1 MTPFGDA
8 VRLLRQKKGVSQKQM
23 AAAIGVSPAYLSAL
37 EHGKRG
43 APSFEFLQRVAGY
56 FNVIWDDADELFGIA
71 ALSDPK
77 VVLNTSG
84 LPAAHTAFANRL
96 ARAVSAP
103 YPVKPSVSWKMF
115 WKKPAFLIRNTDDPL
130 ISAAFRLHGIWNY
143 GQNPYIRGAPSR
155 GDSHGIPIPKTW
167 HRNLERLIAE

>member
-1 MTPFGDA
+1 MTPFGEA
-8 VRLLRQKKGVSQKQM
+8 VHRLRRQKGVSQKQM

-71 ALSDPK
+71 AISDPK
-77 VVLNTSG
+77 VVLDTSG

-96 ARAVSAP
+96 AGRIRSLSAET
-103 YPVKPSVSWKMF
+103 
-115 WKKPAFLIRNTDDPL
+115 IR
-130 ISAAFRLHGIWNY
+130 I
-143 GQNPYIRGAPSR
+143 
-155 GDSHGIPIPKTW
+155 
-167 HRNLERLIAE
+167 LEDVLEKGRFPDKEL

>member
-96 ARAVSAP
+96 AGR
-103 YPVKPSVSWKMF
+103 
-115 WKKPAFLIRNTDDPL
+115 IRTL
-130 ISAAFRLHGIWNY
+130 SGET
-143 GQNPYIRGAPSR
+143 IR
-155 GDSHGIPIPKTW
+155 I
-167 HRNLERLIAE
+167 LEDVLEKARFPDKEV

>member
-77 VVLNTSG
+77 VMLNTSG

-96 ARAVSAP
+96 AGR
-103 YPVKPSVSWKMF
+103 
-115 WKKPAFLIRNTDDPL
+115 IRTL
-130 ISAAFRLHGIWNY
+130 SGET
-143 GQNPYIRGAPSR
+143 IR
-155 GDSHGIPIPKTW
+155 I
-167 HRNLERLIAE
+167 LEDVLEKARFPDKEH